1 MSRPADPASE
11 RGVALVTGAAGGLG
25 QAIVQNLAAEGYR
38 VVGVDLQ
45 PVEAPELVASH
56 VCDLTDFVAV
66 RAMLDAVIA
75 EVGAPSVL
83 VNNAA
88 YYRSAS
94 FFDLGMEQVTRTL
107 AVNVAAPLYL
117 CQQVSLAMRD
127 NGGGT
132 IVNVASI
139 AGRRGSSQVD
149 YGASKAA
156 VINLTMTLARVLA
169 PFNIRINAVAPALVD
184 AGMGPNIDPRAR
196 QAFLEQTPLKRAA
209 TAQEV
214 ADVITFLA
222 GSRSTYVTGETIDI
236 HGGL

>member
-1 MSRPADPASE
+1 MSRTADPAPE

-25 QAIVQNLAAEGYR
+25 QAIVQSLTAEGYR
-38 VVGVDLQ
+38 VVGLDLRSSD
-45 PVEAPELVASH
+45 APELVASY
-56 VCDLTDFVAV
+56 VCDVTDFTAV
-66 RAMLDAVIA
+66 RAMLDTVIA
-75 EVGAPSVL
+75 QVGVPSVL

-94 FFDLGMEQVTRTL
+94 FFDLGMEQVERTL
-107 AVNVAAPLYL
+107 AVNVTAPLYL

-156 VINLTMTLARVLA
+156 VINLTTTLARVLA

-209 TAQEV
+209 TAHEV

-222 GSRSTYVTGETIDI
+222 GDRSSYVTGETIDI

>member
-1 MSRPADPASE
+1 MSCPADPAPE

-25 QAIVQNLAAEGYR
+25 QAIVQSLAAEGYR

-45 PVEAPELVASH
+45 PSDASELVAFH
-56 VCDLTDFVAV
+56 VCDLTDFSGV

-75 EVGAPSVL
+75 EVGVPSVL
-83 VNNAA
+83 INNAA

-94 FFDLGMEQVTRTL
+94 FFDLGMEQVERTL
-107 AVNVAAPLYL
+107 AVNVTAPLYL

-127 NGGGT
+127 NGGGA

-156 VINLTMTLARVLA
+156 VINLTTTLARVLA

-196 QAFLEQTPLKRAA
+196 QAFLEQTPLRRAA
-209 TAQEV
+209 TAHEV
-214 ADVITFLA
+214 ADVIAFLA
-222 GSRSTYVTGETIDI
+222 GDRSSYVTGETIDI

>member
-1 MSRPADPASE
+1 MHQVSIPQHILDRVRAVRGRDHIFDSIDMSKTAH
-11 RGVALVTGAAGGLG
+11 V
-25 QAIVQNLAAEGYR
+25 IVDMQVGFVAEG
-38 VVGVDLQ
+38 
-45 PVEAPELVASH
+45 AP
-56 VCDLTDFVAV
+56 
-66 RAMLDAVIA
+66 I
-75 EVGAPSVL
+75 EVPMTRQISDTI
-83 VNNAA
+83 NAI
-88 YYRSAS
+88 S
-94 FFDLGMEQVTRTL
+94 RT
-107 AVNVAAPLYL
+107 V
-117 CQQVSLAMRD
+117 RD

-156 VINLTMTLARVLA
+156 VINLTTTLARVMA

-209 TAQEV
+209 TAHEV

-222 GSRSTYVTGETIDI
+222 GDRSTYVTGETIDI